1 MIPRHRSRQARPTI
15 PRYCVMTYD
24 RTIATESERESRE
37 IAERMARAGEREVW
51 IRVAGRMR
59 LWRGVDTIA

>member
-1 MIPRHRSRQARPTI
+1 MIPRH
-15 PRYCVMTYD
+15 CVMTY
-24 RTIATESERESRE
+24 TYTLATDSERESRE

-59 LWRGVDTIA
+59 LWRGTDTIA